1 MGVTLVLSGA
11 IRETAGRKEE
21 LGSPLSIVVKPA
33 GVEHRDEVGHR
44 GAHTIQIAFHPEET
58 AALIDRDPV
67 LQNYTWQHGGA
78 VVAEML
84 ALLRLLRGSAPA
96 DPAEMESRILDA
108 FGALAREHR
117 AIGTPP
123 QWIRLVKERLDD
135 DLGVSVR
142 ELAAA
147 AGVHAVSVSRAFRR
161 HFGRSISEHRS
172 LARLRRAAAALDSK
186 GGHLSRAAH
195 AAGYADHSHLC
206 REFRRATG
214 FSPSEFRQLT
224 GRPEAERV
232 ISVQAAAVPRPILG
246 RGSGLG
252 PDREAGM
259 VSSVKVGSTLA
270 LAGLLWAGSDAGAQA
285 TIGGDWRADVEA
297 FARRI
302 VEARL
307 TPGMAVAVSVGD
319 WVAFAD
325 GFGVAD
331 IRTARAATGD
341 TPFYIASSTKSL
353 TALAVTLAAHEGKV
367 DIEAP
372 MVRYLPSARLPD
384 GVDRESI
391 TVGDL
396 LALTHGLNGN
406 GPVVFRTAYTG
417 EFTRAQLLELLQ
429 YHAPTGEKGTFDY
442 NNLGYNLLGL
452 VLEAVYQESWKQ
464 VVQRLVLDPIGM
476 RHTTAMLSA
485 IGRDGVALPHGSAA
499 DGFEPMA
506 LGKDDANLHAAGGH
520 FASARDL
527 ARYLAVHASGGM
539 LEGRRVLP
547 REPIVSTQQLRVPQ
561 DRRFGPFLRFGW
573 GYGWDLATFEG
584 DTIIQRFGGFGGYR
598 SHMSFMPRHGIG
610 VVVLVNGEGSASPA
624 SDLMA
629 TYIYDRIRG
638 KPQVEQRFGAR
649 LDSLVRRATASRSGI
664 TAELDRRRTRLA
676 PLRHS
681 LESYAGVYESPQ
693 LGRMT
698 WRVVAAGLEMHMGV
712 LSSRA
717 EVFDV
722 AKEQLRIEVAGSGQV
737 VTFEFPS
744 AGASG
749 PAAAVMVAGERF
761 VRVPAAP

>member
-1 MGVTLVLSGA
+1 
-11 IRETAGRKEE
+11 
-21 LGSPLSIVVKPA
+21 
-33 GVEHRDEVGHR
+33 
-44 GAHTIQIAFHPEET
+44 
-58 AALIDRDPV
+58 V
-67 LQNYTWQHGGA
+67 LQDYSWQHGGA
-78 VVAEML
+78 VAAEML
-84 ALLRLLRGSAPA
+84 ALLRVLRRAAPA
-96 DPAEMESRILDA
+96 DGVEMESRILDA
-108 FGALAREHR
+108 FGALAKEPR

-123 QWIRLVKERLDD
+123 QWIRRVKERLDD
-135 DLGVSVR
+135 ELGVSVR
-142 ELAAA
+142 ELAAG

-172 LARLRRAAAALDSK
+172 LERLRRAAAALDGES
-186 GGHLSRAAH
+186 GHLSRAAH

-214 FSPSEFRQLT
+214 CSPSEFRQLT
-224 GRPEAERV
+224 RRPQSERV
-232 ISVQAAAVPRPILG
+232 ISVQAAAVSRPILG
-246 RGSGLG
+246 RGSDLG
-252 PDREAGM
+252 PEREAGM
-259 VSSVKVGSTLA
+259 GSSAKVGSTLA
-270 LAGLLWAGSDAGAQA
+270 LAGVLWAGSAAAQA
-285 TIGGDWRADVEA
+285 TIGGDWRGDVEA

-302 VEARL
+302 VAARL

-319 WVAFAD
+319 WVAYAD

-331 IRTARAATGD
+331 MRTGRAATGD

-353 TALAVTLAAHEGKV
+353 TALAVTLAEHEGKV
-367 DIEAP
+367 DIDAP
-372 MVRYLPSARLPD
+372 MVRYLPSAQLPE

-391 TVGDL
+391 TVRDL
-396 LALTHGLNGN
+396 LTLTHGLNGN

-417 EFTRAQLLELLQ
+417 EFTRAQLLELLP
-429 YHAPTGEKGTFDY
+429 YHAPTGGKGTFNY

-485 IGRDGVALPHGSAA
+485 IGRDAVALPHDATA
-499 DGFEPMA
+499 DGYAPAA

-547 REPIVSTQQLRVPQ
+547 REVIESTHRLRVPQ
-561 DRRFGPFLRFGW
+561 DRRFGPFHRFGW

-584 DTIIQRFGGFGGYR
+584 DTIIQRFGGFSGYR
-598 SHMSFMPRHGIG
+598 SHLSFMPRHGIG
-610 VVVLVNGEGSASPA
+610 VVVLVNGDGAASPA

-629 TYIYDRIRG
+629 TYVYDRVRG
-638 KPQVEQRFGAR
+638 KPQVDERFGAR
-649 LDSLVRRATASRSGI
+649 LDSLVRQAMSSRSSI
-664 TAELDRRRTRLA
+664 TAELDRRRARLA
-676 PLRHS
+676 PLRQP
-681 LESYAGVYESPQ
+681 LESYAGVYESPL

-698 WRVVAAGLEMHMGV
+698 WRVVASGLEMHMGV
-712 LSSRA
+712 MSSRA

-722 AKEQLRIEVAGSGQV
+722 SKDQLRIEVAGSGQV
-737 VTFEFPS
+737 ATFEFPS

-761 VRVPAAP
+761 VRVPMAP

>member
-11 IRETAGRKEE
+11 IRENAGRTEE
-21 LGSPLSIVVKPA
+21 LGSPLSVVVKPA

-44 GAHTIQIAFHPEET
+44 GAHTLQIAFHPEEA

-67 LQNYTWQHGGA
+67 LQDYSWQHGGGVA
-78 VVAEML
+78 AEML
-84 ALLRLLRGSAPA
+84 ALLRLLRGAAPA

-108 FGALAREHR
+108 LGALAREPR
-117 AIGTPP
+117 ARGTPP
-123 QWIRLVKERLDD
+123 QWILRVRERLDD
-135 DLGVSVR
+135 ELGVSVR
-142 ELAAA
+142 ELAAG

-172 LARLRRAAAALDSK
+172 LERLRRAAAALDGES
-186 GGHLSRAAH
+186 GHLARAAH
-195 AAGYADHSHLC
+195 VAGYADHSHLC

-214 FSPSEFRQLT
+214 FSPSEFRELT
-224 GRPEAERV
+224 RRPQSERV
-232 ISVQAAAVPRPILG
+232 ISVQATAGPGPILG
-246 RGSGLG
+246 QGTDLGS
-252 PDREAGM
+252 DREIGM
-259 VSSVKVGSTLA
+259 RSPGRVGSTLA
-270 LAGLLWAGSDAGAQA
+270 LAGVLWAGSAAAQA

-307 TPGMAVAVSVGD
+307 TPGMAIAVSVGD
-319 WVAFAD
+319 WVAYAD

-331 IRTARAATGD
+331 MRTARAATGD

-353 TALAVTLAAHEGKV
+353 TALAVALAAHEGKI
-367 DIEAP
+367 DLNAP
-372 MVRYLPSARLPD
+372 MVRYLPSAQLPQ

-391 TVGDL
+391 TVHDL

-417 EFTRAQLLELLQ
+417 EFTRAQLLELLRH
-429 YHAPTGEKGTFDY
+429 HAPTGRKGAFDY

-485 IGRDGVALPHGSAA
+485 IGRDAVALPHDATA
-499 DGFEPMA
+499 DGYAPA
-506 LGKDDANLHAAGGH
+506 VLGKDDANLHAAGGH

-547 REPIVSTQQLRVPQ
+547 REPVESTQQLRVPQ
-561 DRRFGPFLRFGW
+561 NRRFGPFQRFGW

-584 DTIIQRFGGFGGYR
+584 DTIIQRFGGFSGYR
-598 SHMSFMPRHGIG
+598 SHLSFMPRPGIG
-610 VVVLVNGEGSASPA
+610 VVVLVNGDGAASPA

-629 TYIYDRIRG
+629 TYVYDRVRG
-638 KPQVEQRFGAR
+638 KPQVDERFGAR
-649 LDSLVRRATASRSGI
+649 LDSLVRQAMASRSSI
-664 TAELDRRRTRLA
+664 TAELDRRRARLA
-676 PLRHS
+676 PLRHP
-681 LESYAGVYESPQ
+681 LESYTGVYESPL

-698 WRVVAAGLEMHMGV
+698 WRVVAAGLEMQMGII
-712 LSSRA
+712 SSRA

-722 AKEQLRIEVAGSGQV
+722 SKEQLRIEVAGSGQV
-737 VTFEFPS
+737 ATFEFPS

-749 PAAAVMVAGERF
+749 PAAAVMAAGERF
-761 VRVPAAP
+761 VRVPNAP